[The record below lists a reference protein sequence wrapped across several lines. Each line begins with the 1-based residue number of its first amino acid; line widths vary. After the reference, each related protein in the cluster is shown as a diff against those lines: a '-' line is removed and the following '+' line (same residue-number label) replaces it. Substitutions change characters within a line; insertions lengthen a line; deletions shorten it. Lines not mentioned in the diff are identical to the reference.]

1 MKLMYSNEY
10 KRGNLWINMKK
21 KLSDK
26 NAFGHS
32 EAFIENSWFGI
43 AWYLTWLDDKALRAR
58 YTMN

>member
-1 MKLMYSNEY
+1 MHTSKQYSPSTVNTVRLIMKLMYSNVY

-32 EAFIENSWFGI
+32 GAFIENS
-43 AWYLTWLDDKALRAR
+43 
-58 YTMN
+58 